1 MRWFTNLKTRSKL
14 MAGFGIVIFMLL
26 VVILTAWT
34 SIYAVRNAE
43 SSIADVM
50 SLRNNFN
57 GQRAAMLAAVLLT
70 TGTDVEAKM
79 QEVADY

>member
-1 MRWFTNLKTRSKL
+1 MRWFTNLKPRSKL